1 MAKKPVVT
9 PPPPPVSR
17 VQRVLGYVIASVIG
31 LAIFSIAALLIGA
44 ATKQNT
50 SVGMW
55 QVLNFIPLLALP
67 LGLILVLVLLGITF
81 ARRSRTAKDD
91 GK

>member
-9 PPPPPVSR
+9 PPPAGASR

-50 SVGMW
+50 SVGVW
-55 QVLNFIPLLALP
+55 QAVNFIPLLALP

-81 ARRSRTAKDD
+81 ARRSRAAKDD

>member
-1 MAKKPVVT
+1 M
-9 PPPPPVSR
+9 
-17 VQRVLGYVIASVIG
+17 IASVIG
-31 LAIFSIAALLIGA
+31 LAILSIAALLIGA
-44 ATKQNT
+44 ATSQNT

-55 QVLNFIPLLALP
+55 RVVNFIPLLALP

-81 ARRSRTAKDD
+81 SRRSRAARDA

>member
-1 MAKKPVVT
+1 MPI
-9 PPPPPVSR
+9 SR
-17 VQRVLGYVIASVIG
+17 VQRILGYIVASVIG
-31 LAIFSIAALLIGA
+31 LAIFAIAALLIGA
-44 ATKQNT
+44 ATHQNT

-55 QVLNFIPLLALP
+55 QAVNFVPLLALP

-81 ARRSRTAKDD
+81 ARRSRTAKGD

>member
-1 MAKKPVVT
+1 MV
-9 PPPPPVSR
+9 
-17 VQRVLGYVIASVIG
+17 ASVIG
-31 LAIFSIAALLIGA
+31 LAILSIAALLIGA

-55 QVLNFIPLLALP
+55 QVVNLVPLLALP
-67 LGLILVLVLLGITF
+67 LGLVLVLVLLGITF
-81 ARRSRTAKDD
+81 ARRSRAAKDA

>member
-1 MAKKPVVT
+1 VAKKPAVT

-17 VQRVLGYVIASVIG
+17 AQRVLGYVVASVIG
-31 LAIFSIAALLIGA
+31 LAILSIAALLIGA
-44 ATKQNT
+44 ATNQNT

-55 QVLNFIPLLALP
+55 QVVNFIPLLALP
-67 LGLILVLVLLGITF
+67 IGLILVLVLLGITF
-81 ARRSRTAKDD
+81 ARRSRAAKDA

>member
-1 MAKKPVVT
+1 MAKKPAAP

-17 VQRVLGYVIASVIG
+17 VQRILGYVIASVIG
-31 LAIFSIAALLIGA
+31 LAIFCIAALLIGV

-55 QVLNFIPLLALP
+55 QAVNFVPLLALP
-67 LGLILVLVLLGITF
+67 LGLVLVLVLLGITF
-81 ARRSRTAKDD
+81 ARRSRAAKGD
-91 GK
+91 GE

>member
-1 MAKKPVVT
+1 M
-9 PPPPPVSR
+9 
-17 VQRVLGYVIASVIG
+17 LGYVIASVIG

-44 ATKQNT
+44 AANQNT

-55 QVLNFIPLLALP
+55 QVVNFIPLLALP
-67 LGLILVLVLLGITF
+67 LGLILVFVLLGITF
-81 ARRSRTAKDD
+81 ARRSRAAKYD